1 MPQNYLIFLY
11 KQYGQFC
18 GKSSILDICV
28 RECLPKYMRRT
39 GKYVFA
45 FSEILLQ
52 WIQKTVTLDERYFEG

>member
-11 KQYGQFC
+11 KQYSQFC

-28 RECLPKYMRRT
+28 RACYHKYMRPT
-39 GKYVFA
+39 GKYVLV

-52 WIQKTVTLDERYFEG
+52 RVQKTVTVNESIF